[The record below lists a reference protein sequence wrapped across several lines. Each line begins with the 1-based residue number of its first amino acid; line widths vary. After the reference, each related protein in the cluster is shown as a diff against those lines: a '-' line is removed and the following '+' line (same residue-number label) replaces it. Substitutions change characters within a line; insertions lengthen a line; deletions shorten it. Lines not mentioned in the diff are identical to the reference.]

1 MIRQSF
7 WKLLFALL
15 PIVVLSSLS
24 GAQDIGWETVKQIP
38 QGKAIKIVLISGK
51 SHKGV
56 LQSVSD
62 DAIALGASESYPKQD
77 IQRVLVKK
85 PGHRG
90 RNALIGLGIGAVTG
104 LGIGAAA
111 DNDCSKTS
119 FFCTGN
125 MGKAIGTP
133 LFGGLGAG
141 IGALIPTGGWRE
153 VYRSK

>member
-1 MIRQSF
+1 MIRLTF
-7 WKLLFALL
+7 WRFLSALL
-15 PIVVLSSLS
+15 AIVVLSSLS
-24 GAQDIGWETVKQIP
+24 GAQDINWEAVRQIP
-38 QGKAIKIVLISGK
+38 QGTAVKIVLISGK

-62 DAIALGASESYPKQD
+62 DAISLGGTESYPKQD

-90 RNALIGLGIGAVTG
+90 RNALIGLGIGAATG

-133 LFGGLGAG
+133 LFGALGAG

-153 VYRSK
+153 VYRNK